1 MDHQITN
8 SLLNNRL
15 NNATSLHYAAY
26 RIKEH
31 ISHTVNIFLSFVLLQ
46 EKKEEVPRIQPNQP
60 DTNYGYEF
68 IMRV

>member
-1 MDHQITN
+1 MQLSTLCH
-8 SLLNNRL
+8 
-15 NNATSLHYAAY
+15 Y

-31 ISHTVNIFLSFVLLQ
+31 ISCTYGQYLLSFVLLQ